1 MKMSGFKIFQIFQV
15 IVFLGVSVFIF
26 VRKVDG
32 TGAENTFDVA
42 FLNFSVW
49 FGFYLFLL
57 AIEYGIKFLGVIWKK
72 EERL

>member
-1 MKMSGFKIFQIFQV
+1 MKMSGFKIFQIFQF

-32 TGAENTFDVA
+32 TGAENNFDVA

-57 AIEYGIKFLGVIWKK
+57 AIEYGIKFLGVIKK
-72 EERL
+72 K

>member
-1 MKMSGFKIFQIFQV
+1 MKMSGFKIFQIFQYV
-15 IVFLGVSVFIF
+15 VFFGVSVFIF

-57 AIEYGIKFLGVIWKK
+57 AIEYGIKFLGVIKK
-72 EERL
+72 K

>member
-1 MKMSGFKIFQIFQV
+1 MFF
-15 IVFLGVSVFIF
+15 GVSVFIF

-57 AIEYGIKFLGVIWKK
+57 AIEYGIKFLGVIKK
-72 EERL
+72 K